1 MEALEPHLLALLPY
15 IASRFSQGDT
25 ALISAS
31 EQGHAEAVRILLAAG
46 ADVNAKGR
54 VSLHHEFRVLLSAEC
69 KR

>member
-1 MEALEPHLLALLPY
+1 MEALEPHPSHCYRTLAP
-15 IASRFSQGDT
+15 RFSQDDT

-54 VSLHHEFRVLLSAEC
+54 VSLGTDAIPRFHR
-69 KR
+69 